1 MGMDSTGVNRRWWNR
16 AAPHLAPAVIYAGL
30 AVILGYMAAVSFDHE
45 YQLAHGNGQAGGWVS
60 AGLAVSIDG
69 LLMVASVATLWA
81 LAQGIRGPRQLWRP
95 WLALAVGIAAT
106 VAANLYAGL
115 HYIWLQRAVSV
126 WSGLAVALGAEVV
139 MWFVDTRRKLAA
151 GDPLQPA
158 PACSHPP
165 PPVTLAELLPLAR
178 AHLMNHGLPYGE
190 ERVADLIGV
199 ARHQVRKAQAS
210 AGEPGEVRLT
220 KPPAGTAL
228 PSPEYPVPAGLN
240 GKAAGG

>member
-16 AAPHLAPAVIYAGL
+16 VAPHLAPAIIFAGL

-60 AGLAVSIDG
+60 AGLAVSVDG
-69 LLMVASVATLWA
+69 LLAVASVATIWA
-81 LAQGIRGPRQLWRP
+81 HAQGLRGFRELWRP
-95 WLALAVGIAAT
+95 YLALAVGIAAT
-106 VAANLYAGL
+106 ISANLFAGL
-115 HYIWLQRAVSV
+115 HFWMLQRAVSV

-139 MWFVDTRRKLAA
+139 MWFVAARRKLARGETA
-151 GDPLQPA
+151 QQVA
-158 PACSHPP
+158 ACSHPP
-165 PPVTLAELLPLAR
+165 PPVTLAELVPLAR
-178 AHLMNHGLPYGE
+178 AHLMDHGLPYGE
-190 ERVADLIGV
+190 ERLANLIGV

-220 KPPAGTAL
+220 KPPAGTG
-228 PSPEYPVPAGLN
+228 PPPRHPVPAGLN